1 MGCWHH
7 YGPYCGW
14 PPPPEW
20 ADVYRRHRWV
30 VPWEPDEE
38 RHEELEQRRRRGSR
52 RDLDDRDEEIWLQTL
67 ESRARE
73 LRQELERIESD
84 IDRLAPRPDED
95 GRS

>member
-1 MGCWHH
+1 MSCWHH
-7 YGPYCGW
+7 HGPYCGW

-38 RHEELEQRRRRGSR
+38 RPVEPEWRQRRRGSR
-52 RDLDDRDEEIWLQTL
+52 RDRYDRDDAMTL
-67 ESRARE
+67 ESRARD
-73 LRQELERIESD
+73 LREELERIESD
-84 IDRLAPRPDED
+84 IERLALRPDED